1 MNRMLAAAGGAA
13 VLLSAALG
21 VTYAQ
26 SAPTPKQQQH
36 QAVISDA
43 AAKLGLSADQ
53 LQQALT
59 QARKDI
65 GVNEGRARPLA
76 RIRAD
81 ELAVAAKTIGDADAR
96 ALRTELAGTTLTA
109 VAQKHN
115 VQPSTVSNAIT
126 ADLNAKIQAA
136 VTAGTIKPERAT
148 KLQQKAADKV
158 NALMTR
164 QFPPAKS

>member
-1 MNRMLAAAGGAA
+1 ML
-13 VLLSAALG
+13 VVALG
-21 VTYAQ
+21 VSYAQ
-26 SAPTPKQQQH
+26 SAPTSKQQEH

-59 QARKDI
+59 QARKDV
-65 GVNEGRARPLA
+65 GVNQGRARPLA
-76 RIRAD
+76 KIRAD
-81 ELAVAAKTIGDADAR
+81 ELAVAARTIGVADAK
-96 ALRTELAGTTLTA
+96 ALRKELAGTTLTA

-115 VQPSTVSNAIT
+115 VQPSTVSDAIK

-136 VTAGTIKPERAT
+136 VTAGTLKADRAA
-148 KLQQKAADKV
+148 KLQQKVTDKV

-164 QFPPAKS
+164 QFPAAKTA